1 MHIVLF
7 QCLFLTIYILQYAYT
22 VDQNGEACVLN
33 VIEYIAMLLQTGLGS
48 LAAYLAAHVL
58 LCLLPAFFIAGALA
72 ALIPKEAITKFLGR
86 DAPKW
91 ISYPA
96 SALGGFVLAVCSC
109 TIMPLFASIYKK
121 GAGLGPAITFLFVGP
136 AINILA
142 ITLTGVQIGMD
153 IAIARIV
160 LSIVFGVGIGML
172 MAWFFRK
179 DDAAHDLE
187 TAKNNAFAQGARVPG
202 RTWVFFLLLLGVLI
216 AGTLQ
221 VGLLTS
227 SYATLTLPG
236 VWTGSFQAWLDSVA
250 PPNAALGIEG
260 VSVHGV
266 VLIGLLILIAITAW
280 KGLNRVDEGFNS
292 WSYAA
297 LGLITLTL
305 IAASFQVTTVGGGV
319 NVGVTGKLIAV
330 TLLLGVVWWMAAT
343 KFEAYEMQE
352 WLWEMWRFVK
362 QIIPLLIAG
371 VFVAGMARVII
382 PRTWIQTIAGRNT
395 WWANLVGVLFGV
407 FMYFPT
413 LVEVPI
419 AQTFL
424 SLGMHRGP
432 LLAYLLADPE
442 LSVQSILITNS
453 VIGGKKTAVYVVLVT
468 IFSTLSGLLFGL
480 WLDTTSV
487 WVEVGL
493 IAAVALVL
501 LGLGLTAVV
510 QRGRGRDVV
519 SAAK

>member
-1 MHIVLF
+1 LN
-7 QCLFLTIYILQYAYT
+7 IL
-22 VDQNGEACVLN
+22 
-33 VIEYIAMLLQTGLGS
+33 EYLAMLLQTGLGS

-72 ALIPKEAITKFLGR
+72 ALIPKEAITKYLGR

-136 AINILA
+136 AVNILA
-142 ITLTGVQIGMD
+142 ISFTGVQIGMD
-153 IAIARIV
+153 IALARIV
-160 LSIVFGVGIGML
+160 LSITFGIGIGLL
-172 MAWFFRK
+172 MAWFFRG
-179 DDAAHDLE
+179 DDEAHNQ
-187 TAKNNAFAQGARVPG
+187 TTNGGRAFAKDTKVPA
-202 RTWVFFLLLLGVLI
+202 RTWIFFLLLLGVLI

-221 VGLLTS
+221 VRLLTN

-236 VWTGSFQAWLDSVA
+236 SWASRFQVWLDGIV
-250 PPNAALGIEG
+250 PPNPSLGIEG

-266 VLIGLLILIAITAW
+266 FLIGLLILIAITAW
-280 KGLNRVDEGFNS
+280 LGLSKIDEGFNT
-292 WSYAA
+292 WTYAA

-305 IAASFQVTTVGGGV
+305 VAASFKVAALGDSLSVGI
-319 NVGVTGKLIAV
+319 TGKVVAEIALIGA
-330 TLLLGVVWWMAAT
+330 VWWMGARQ
-343 KFEAYEMQE
+343 FDISEIQE
-352 WLWEMWRFVK
+352 WLWEMYRFVK
-362 QIIPLLIAG
+362 QIIPLLLVG
-371 VFVAGMARVII
+371 VFLAGMARAVI
-382 PRTWIQTIAGRNT
+382 PATWIEAIAGRNT
-395 WWANLVGVLFGV
+395 VMANLVGVLFGV

-442 LSVQSILITNS
+442 LSLQSILITNS
-453 VIGGKKTAVYVVLVT
+453 VIGKKKTAVYVILVT
-468 IFSTLSGLLFGL
+468 IFSTLA
-480 WLDTTSV
+480 
-487 WVEVGL
+487 GL
-493 IAAVALVL
+493 IF
-501 LGLGLTAVV
+501 GWFV
-510 QRGRGRDVV
+510 Q
-519 SAAK
+519 

>member
-1 MHIVLF
+1 M
-7 QCLFLTIYILQYAYT
+7 
-22 VDQNGEACVLN
+22 N
-33 VIEYIAMLLQTGLGS
+33 VVGYIAMLLQTGLGS

-72 ALIPKEAITKFLGR
+72 ALIPKEAITKYLGR

-96 SALGGFVLAVCSC
+96 SAVGGFVLAVCSC

-136 AINILA
+136 AVNILA
-142 ITLTGVQIGMD
+142 ISFTGVQIGMD
-153 IAIARIV
+153 IALARII
-160 LSIVFGVGIGML
+160 LSIVFGIGIGML

-179 DDAAHDLE
+179 DDADAARQLAHSAATNGNQGL
-187 TAKNNAFAQGARVPG
+187 AQGANVPG
-202 RTWVFFLLLLGVLI
+202 HTWVFFLLLLGVLI

-221 VGLLTS
+221 VGLLTN
-227 SYATLTLPG
+227 SYATFTLPG
-236 VWTGSFQAWLDSVA
+236 TWASSFQGWLDGVV
-250 PPNAALGIEG
+250 PPNASLGIEG

-266 VLIGLLILIAITAW
+266 FLIVLLILIGVTAW
-280 KGLNRVDEGFNS
+280 LGLNRVDEGFNT
-292 WSYAA
+292 WTYIA

-305 IAASFQVTTVGGGV
+305 IVASFKVVAGARGLSVGI
-319 NVGVTGKLIAV
+319 TGKLIAEIV
-330 TLLLGVVWWMAAT
+330 LIAAVWWMAA
-343 KFEAYEMQE
+343 KRFDSYEVQD

-362 QIIPLLIAG
+362 QIIPLLLVG
-371 VFVAGMARVII
+371 VFLAGMARAIV
-382 PRTWIQTIAGRNT
+382 PATWIQAIAGQNT

-442 LSVQSILITNS
+442 LSLQSILITNS
-453 VIGGKKTAVYVVLVT
+453 VIGRKKTAVYVVLVT
-468 IFSTLSGLLFGL
+468 IFSTLSGLIFGV
-480 WLDTTSV
+480 WVNGASV
-487 WVEVGL
+487 WSVLGL
-493 IAAVALVL
+493 VALSIAVL
-501 LGLGLTAVV
+501 AVVLAGLTRLG
-510 QRGRGRDVV
+510 QRK
-519 SAAK
+519 AAAAEAG